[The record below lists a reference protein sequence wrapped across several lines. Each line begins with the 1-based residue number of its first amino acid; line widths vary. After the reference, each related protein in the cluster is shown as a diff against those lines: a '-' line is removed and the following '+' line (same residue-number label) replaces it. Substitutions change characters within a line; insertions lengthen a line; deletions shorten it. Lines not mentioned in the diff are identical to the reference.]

1 MPVFSASGPQLLLPI
16 TASRMQVERVHLLAE
31 GLETS
36 CHQRA
41 FIQHLVEADLGWDQ
55 NSTAKPR
62 MTAASQRRHTK

>member
-16 TASRMQVERVHLLAE
+16 TASRMQVERVHLLADAQE
-31 GLETS
+31 GLEAS

-41 FIQHLVEADLGWDQ
+41 FIQHFVKADLGWDQ

-62 MTAASQRRHTK
+62 MMEMSH